1 MELTDEQVRQHQRA
15 EIYRRWPWKAVV
27 QKQLDELNI
36 GDRVRFTPS
45 GNRMGGKDRVW
56 WRVVARNVRHVVLV
70 RQAAFEE
77 KGVLEYTVT
86 GWLDHGYNGSGPGPV
101 RSSLNSLG
109 GGYDVG
115 PDGRDAMNVI
125 AELEDPA
132 GLELSMRRVLK
143 IWDLEVKPG
152 IWSVRPT
159 P

>member
-1 MELTDEQVRQHQRA
+1 MAVSSKEQRDY
-15 EIYRRWPWKAVV
+15 IYSTHPWKAAV

-45 GNRMGGKDRVW
+45 GSRSGGKDRVW
-56 WRVVARNVRHVVLV
+56 WRVVARNVNHVVLV

-115 PDGRDAMNVI
+115 PDGSMAHEVI
-125 AELEDPA
+125 AELEDPH

-143 IWDLEVKPG
+143 IWNLEVR
-152 IWSVRPT
+152 S
-159 P
+159 